1 MKLSTSSIPSPIPND
16 ELIGVTAASELV
28 KTTTRADPTPSP
40 SVKRVKVGSTVVTP
54 SNTFPQSK
62 IMKSCNDL
70 EGIDRF
76 GKCNNL
82 Y

>member
-28 KTTTRADPTPSP
+28 TTTTRADPTPSP
-40 SVKRVKVGSTVVTP
+40 SVKVGSTVVTP
-54 SNTFPQSK
+54 SNTSPQSK

-82 Y
+82 LVY